1 MNLQLVII
9 WCGALKRRDQTFV
22 AALVDLR
29 HAVSWPATSLHLRA
43 SAHAGIMDGRK
54 VCLRSQALS
63 KRKRGDFGIVV
74 DMERKI
80 GVWSEVGLALGGRV
94 VTGKVVV

>member
-1 MNLQLVII
+1 
-9 WCGALKRRDQTFV
+9 
-22 AALVDLR
+22 
-29 HAVSWPATSLHLRA
+29 
-43 SAHAGIMDGRK
+43 MDGRK
-54 VCLRSQALS
+54 VCLRSQAFS

-80 GVWSEVGLALGGRV
+80 GVWSEVSLALGERV